1 MGRSFVFYYTRKE
14 KQMRD
19 DKFGMRGL
27 TFDDVLL
34 VPAASDVLPYQVDLK
49 TQLTRDISLNIPMIS
64 SGMDTVTESRMAIA
78 MAREGGMGV
87 IHKNMSIE
95 EQAHEVDTVKRSE
108 HGVIVDPIFLSPQN
122 LLSDAEEL
130 MRKYKI
136 SGVPI
141 TEHGKLVGIIT
152 NRDMRFETDLSR
164 QIGECMTSEGLVT
177 APEGTSLEMAKSI
190 LSKHRI
196 EKLPLVDK
204 DSNLK
209 GLITIKATKYPNS
222 AKDASGRLLV
232 GAAVGVSKDMYDRL
246 DALVAAKADVI
257 IVDTAHGHSA
267 GVLRTLKEIKQA
279 YPHIPV
285 IAGNVATAA
294 GTEALIEAGA
304 DAVKIGIGP
313 GSICTTRVIAG
324 IGVPQIT
331 AVYESAQV
339 ARRYGIPII
348 ADGGIKYS
356 GDIAKA
362 IAAGANV
369 VMMGNI
375 LAGTDESP
383 GETVIYQ
390 GRSYKVYRGM
400 GSLGAMKLGSKDRY
414 FQSEAKK
421 LVPEGIEGRVP
432 YKGMLAD
439 TIFQMVGGLRASMGY
454 CGCHNIKEMIE
465 NTQFIQITAAGLKE
479 SHPHDVSITVEAPN
493 YSGL

>member
-1 MGRSFVFYYTRKE
+1 
-14 KQMRD
+14 MRD

-34 VPAASDVLPYQVDLK
+34 VPAASDVLPSQVELK
-49 TQLTRDISLNIPMIS
+49 TQLTRDITLNIPMIS

-78 MAREGGMGV
+78 MAREGGLGV

-95 EQAHEVDTVKRSE
+95 EQAHEVDKVKRSE

-122 LLSDAEEL
+122 LLSDVAEIME
-130 MRKYKI
+130 KYKI

-152 NRDMRFETDLSR
+152 NRDMRFETDLTR
-164 QIGECMTSEGLVT
+164 QIGDCMTKDPLVT
-177 APEGTSLEMAKSI
+177 APEGTSLEEAKAI
-190 LSKHRI
+190 LSEHRI
-196 EKLPLVDK
+196 EKLPLVDG
-204 DSNLK
+204 DGNLK
-209 GLITIKATKYPNS
+209 GLITIKDIEKATKYPNA
-222 AKDASGRLLV
+222 AKDSSGRLLV
-232 GAAVGVSKDMYDRL
+232 GAAVGVSKDLYDRL
-246 DALVAAKADVI
+246 DALVSAKADVI

-304 DAVKIGIGP
+304 DAVKVGIGP

-339 ARRYGIPII
+339 GCRYGIPII

-383 GETVIYQ
+383 GEQVIYQ

-414 FQSEAKK
+414 FQTEAKK

-454 CGCHNIKEMIE
+454 CGCHNIQEMIE

-493 YSGL
+493 YSG

>member
-1 MGRSFVFYYTRKE
+1 
-14 KQMRD
+14 MRD

-34 VPAASDVLPYQVDLK
+34 IPAASDILPNQVELK
-49 TQLTRDISLNIPMIS
+49 TQLTRDITLNIPMIS

-78 MAREGGMGV
+78 MAREGGLGV

-95 EQAHEVDTVKRSE
+95 EQAHEVDKVKRSE

-122 LLSDAEEL
+122 LLSDAAEIME
-130 MRKYKI
+130 KYKI

-152 NRDMRFETDLSR
+152 
-164 QIGECMTSEGLVT
+164 
-177 APEGTSLEMAKSI
+177 
-190 LSKHRI
+190 
-196 EKLPLVDK
+196 K
-204 DSNLK
+204 D
-209 GLITIKATKYPNS
+209 G
-222 AKDASGRLLV
+222 SGRLLV
-232 GAAVGVSKDMYDRL
+232 GAAVGVSQDLYDRL
-246 DALVAAKADVI
+246 DALVSAKADVI

-267 GVLRTLKEIKQA
+267 GVLRTLKDIKQA

-304 DAVKIGIGP
+304 DAVKVGIGP

-339 ARRYGIPII
+339 GRRYGVPII

-414 FQSEAKK
+414 FQTEAKK

-454 CGCHNIKEMIE
+454 CGCHNIQEMIE

-493 YSGL
+493 YSG

>member
-1 MGRSFVFYYTRKE
+1 
-14 KQMRD
+14 MRD

-34 VPAASDVLPYQVDLK
+34 VPAASDVLPHQVELK
-49 TQLTRDISLNIPMIS
+49 TQLTRDITLNIPMIS

-78 MAREGGMGV
+78 MAREGGLGV

-95 EQAHEVDTVKRSE
+95 EQAHEVDKVKRSE

-122 LLSDAEEL
+122 LLSDAAEIME
-130 MRKYKI
+130 KYKI

-152 NRDMRFETDLSR
+152 NRDMRFETDLTR
-164 QIGECMTSEGLVT
+164 QIGDCMTKDSLVT
-177 APEGTSLEMAKSI
+177 APEGTSLEEAKAI
-190 LSKHRI
+190 LSEHRI
-196 EKLPLVDK
+196 EKLPLVDG
-204 DSNLK
+204 DGNLK
-209 GLITIKATKYPNS
+209 GLITIKDIEKATKYPNA
-222 AKDASGRLLV
+222 AKDSSGRLLV
-232 GAAVGVSKDMYDRL
+232 GAAVGVSNDLYDRL
-246 DALVAAKADVI
+246 DALVSAKADVI

-267 GVLRTLKEIKQA
+267 GVLRALKEIKQS

-304 DAVKIGIGP
+304 DAVKVGIGP
-313 GSICTTRVIAG
+313 GSICTTRVID

-339 ARRYGIPII
+339 GRRYGIPII

-414 FQSEAKK
+414 FQTEAKK

-454 CGCHNIKEMIE
+454 CGCHNIQEMIE

-493 YSGL
+493 YSG

>member
-1 MGRSFVFYYTRKE
+1 
-14 KQMRD
+14 MRD

-34 VPAASDVLPYQVDLK
+34 VPAASDVLPSQVELK
-49 TQLTRDISLNIPMIS
+49 TQLTRDITLNIPMIS

-78 MAREGGMGV
+78 MAREGGLGV

-95 EQAHEVDTVKRSE
+95 EQAHEVDKVKRSE

-122 LLSDAEEL
+122 LLSDVAEIME
-130 MRKYKI
+130 KYKI

-152 NRDMRFETDLSR
+152 NRDMRFETDLTR
-164 QIGECMTSEGLVT
+164 QIGDCMTKDTLVT
-177 APEGTSLEMAKSI
+177 APEGMSLEAAKAI
-190 LSKHRI
+190 LSEHRI
-196 EKLPLVDK
+196 EKLPLVDG
-204 DSNLK
+204 DGNLK
-209 GLITIKATKYPNS
+209 GLITIKDIEKATKYPNA

-232 GAAVGVSKDMYDRL
+232 GAAVGVSQDMYDRL
-246 DALVAAKADVI
+246 DALVSAKADVI

-267 GVLRTLKEIKQA
+267 GVLRTLKDIKQA

-304 DAVKIGIGP
+304 DAVKVGIGP

-339 ARRYGIPII
+339 GRRYGIPII

-383 GETVIYQ
+383 GEQVIYQ

-414 FQSEAKK
+414 FQTEAKK

-432 YKGMLAD
+432 YKGVLAD

-454 CGCHNIKEMIE
+454 CGCHNIQEMIE

-493 YSGL
+493 YSG